1 MIRGLYTS
9 SAGMQVEQMRQEAIA
24 NNLANLNTAGF
35 KKDMAMIEARENMGI
50 KRTNNPASA
59 GPDAPSVN
67 VGLGDL
73 GTGVL
78 VDRFVKDFDQGPLQ
92 QTENPLDFAL
102 QGEGFFTV
110 EGQGGERLYTR
121 GGNFSRNQEGQL
133 VDMDGR
139 AVLGAN
145 GPITIPEG
153 KLAVG
158 TDGVLHVDGRPFD
171 QLAIAR
177 FDNPDEQLSK
187 LGDTLFRNE
196 TGVEPQASTALV
208 YQGSLEGANVNSVRE
223 MVEMIAC
230 LRQYEANQKAIASQ
244 DSTLDKAV
252 NEVGRG

>member
-1 MIRGLYTS
+1 MIRGLYSS

-35 KKDMAMIEARENMGI
+35 KKDIAVIEARDNRGI
-50 KRTNNPASA
+50 KRTNNPAAA
-59 GPDAPSVN
+59 GPLAPTVSV
-67 VGLGDL
+67 GIGDL
-73 GTGVL
+73 GKGVL
-78 VDRFVKDFDQGPLQ
+78 MNRFVKDFTQGTLL
-92 QTENPLDFAL
+92 QTENKLDLAL

-121 GGNFSRNQEGQL
+121 GGNFSRNQEGRL

-145 GPITIPEG
+145 GAITIPTG
-153 KLAVG
+153 DLAVG

-171 QLAIAR
+171 QLALVR
-177 FDNPDEQLSK
+177 FENPDEQLSK
-187 LGDTLFRNE
+187 VGDTLFRNE
-196 TGVEPQASTALV
+196 TGAEAQPSTALV
-208 YQGSLEGANVNSVRE
+208 HQGALEGANVNSVRE

-244 DSTLDKAV
+244 DTTLDKAV

>member
-35 KKDMAMIEARENMGI
+35 KKDMAVIEARENMGI
-50 KRTNNPASA
+50 QRTNNPSKA
-59 GPDAPSVN
+59 GPDAANVK

-153 KLAVG
+153 KFSVG

-196 TGVEPQASTALV
+196 TGAEPQVATALV
-208 YQGSLEGANVNSVRE
+208 YQGALEGANVNSVRE

-244 DSTLDKAV
+244 DTTLDKAV